1 MSREYSS
8 FADEDLVAILADGIV
23 DEVCDELYQRYRQ
36 KIYLWCFGYAHDVD
50 EAVDLTQEIFIK
62 IFGALDGFQG
72 NARLST
78 WIYRVT
84 RNHCLGR
91 LTTRAHRWR
100 QRMLPIDDV
109 DVADQSC
116 SEKLRQAELAGGLD
130 DLLDRA
136 GRRMRSDELEAFIL
150 HYRDGLTVKEITA
163 TLGCENATG
172 ARTLIQNA
180 RRKFKRLIGLAS
192 DDPDPTGKEYFGG

>member
-1 MSREYSS
+1 MSREYRN
-8 FADEDLVAILADGIV
+8 ATDEDLVAILADGIV

-36 KIYLWCFGYAHDVD
+36 KIYLWCYGYTHDVD

-62 IFGALDGFQG
+62 IFGAVDGFQG

-78 WIYRVT
+78 WIYRIT
-84 RNHCLGR
+84 RNHCLGC
-91 LTTRAHRWR
+91 LTTRGHKWR

-109 DVADQSC
+109 DVADHSC

-130 DLLDRA
+130 DLLDKA
-136 GRRMRSDELEAFIL
+136 GRRMKTDELEAFVL

-163 TLGCENATG
+163 TLGCDNATG

-180 RRKFKRLIGLAS
+180 RRKFKRLIAVLGDGLDS
-192 DDPDPTGKEYFGG
+192 TGKEYLGG